1 MCGHLECPGYS
12 FKCASGSCISSQLV
26 CNGKTEC
33 FDGSDEAPLLC
44 NTTGGPPV
52 PMTNNPP
59 VEQIG
64 CALPLGEE
72 RPILKDVHGNVLTPP
87 IVRGTVKFYCKSGYF
102 REGPESSHC
111 ANRKWSVHVVPKCVS
126 EYRPSTTL
134 TELCDL
140 YQSVFYTVRVLRRF
154 ARLCRLLE
162 GSTAGLLYNAHVCAQ
177 WSEGGLF

>member
-1 MCGHLECPGYS
+1 MSRTKVSRICRDNELKCPSGICIDKSQFLCDGQDDCGDGSGYDESVRLCGHLECPGYS

-26 CNGKTEC
+26 CNGKADC
-33 FDGSDEAPLLC
+33 FDGTDEAPLLC
-44 NTTGGPPV
+44 NTTAGPPV
-52 PMTNNPP
+52 PMANNPP
-59 VEQIG
+59 VEQLG

-126 EYRPSTTL
+126 EYRPRS
-134 TELCDL
+134 
-140 YQSVFYTVRVLRRF
+140 
-154 ARLCRLLE
+154 
-162 GSTAGLLYNAHVCAQ
+162 
-177 WSEGGLF
+177 